1 MRKRPLKK
9 MLMTKE
15 TYMMSNKNMTIQRP
29 RGMWFSPSL
38 CIVVAAMLF
47 AACSSESGPAEE
59 FGDSDVRVNLAMT
72 VSTLRQNGNVTRM
85 SYETAQI
92 GENYR
97 DIQDICC
104 IPYTVQGPITENDVP
119 TLGLIQSVPYIT
131 GNYYF
136 HGGTYNLEPRTASFL
151 CYARAVPSGDKA
163 VDGSIIPAA
172 YATERMLTS
181 KITFSPDPIYEL
193 EASVVPS
200 GATALATYLNLI
212 ANTKAGEKY
221 WRDVTAAEDANLNM
235 LFQYFTGEGEL
246 MAGSSANV
254 KALVNELKKGINKQ
268 PDSDMKT
275 AILNTIGDVDA
286 NVVANYP
293 GSLGL
298 PDGAAVLKWNG
309 SNFEPQTQTTTIA
322 DINRIDRF
330 VYPAELYYYANSQ
343 IHTSNKEVTAS
354 QYEGKTWDDVL
365 NMYERKN
372 AAVSSNT
379 QAAVIINPLH
389 YGVGCLEAN
398 VRTLH
403 NTLQDAMDKEI
414 PVANSFH
421 LTGIIISG
429 QYQQQFNFKPKEDDL
444 TEYIIYDHN
453 LPDITL
459 STAASTPF
467 YTLTFQSKENDTPVR
482 VVLEFENKSGITFTG
497 HNGVVY
503 PDTKFYLV
511 GELVRPATQTQDY
524 MKRIFTQDYKTKV
537 DLRVKSLA
545 KAYNVMPDLMN
556 ARLELGVELDTDWIR
571 ATETGV
577 VLR

>member
-1 MRKRPLKK
+1 MAEELQQLLEKIQRDGVDKANAEAKAILDKANAEAKAIVEKAKEDAAATTAKAEADAQAFAGRA
-9 MLMTKE
+9 KE
-15 TYMMSNKNMTIQRP
+15 TIGQAARDTVMEVKN
-29 RGMWFSPSL
+29 G
-38 CIVVAAMLF
+38 V
-47 AACSSESGPAEE
+47 
-59 FGDSDVRVNLAMT
+59 
-72 VSTLRQNGNVTRM
+72 
-85 SYETAQI
+85 
-92 GENYR
+92 
-97 DIQDICC
+97 
-104 IPYTVQGPITENDVP
+104 
-119 TLGLIQSVPYIT
+119 
-131 GNYYF
+131 
-136 HGGTYNLEPRTASFL
+136 
-151 CYARAVPSGDKA
+151 
-163 VDGSIIPAA
+163 
-172 YATERMLTS
+172 
-181 KITFSPDPIYEL
+181 
-193 EASVVPS
+193 
-200 GATALATYLNLI
+200 
-212 ANTKAGEKY
+212 
-221 WRDVTAAEDANLNM
+221 
-235 LFQYFTGEGEL
+235 
-246 MAGSSANV
+246 
-254 KALVNELKKGINKQ
+254 NKQ
-268 PDSDMKT
+268 PNSEMKA
-275 AILNTIGDVDA
+275 AILAAIGDVDDR
-286 NVVANYP
+286 VEANYP

-298 PDGAAVLKWNG
+298 PDGAAVLKWDG
-309 SNFEPQTQTTTIA
+309 SKFEPQTQTTTIA

-453 LPDITL
+453 LPDIIL

-482 VVLEFENKSGITFTG
+482 VVLEFENKSDITFTG
-497 HNGVVY
+497 LNGVVY